1 MNKQSSNDKF
11 GKLYDTSSKFG
22 KIFALIALIFS
33 IIFGVFLIVT
43 GISLLLKEPSHLTES
58 TEGKV
63 TEVKGECTE
72 RIVDNDIIYTCSI
85 TVEYVIEQS
94 DSTKSKK
101 YIKQFTTNSKTK
113 YKKGNNITIHY
124 NPNNP
129 NESSI
134 GSQTSPKSSGA
145 LSIIMG
151 ILCIIIGIL
160 YYNFIRKNDEMAA
173 LIGMAEIMNIFVP
186 FRR

>member
-1 MNKQSSNDKF
+1 MDKKVTSSNEKF
-11 GKLYDTSSKFG
+11 GKLYDTSAKFG

-33 IIFGVFLIVT
+33 IIFGIFLIIT

-72 RIVDNDIIYTCSI
+72 HIVDNDIIYTCSI
-85 TVEYVIEQS
+85 TVVYNIGENG
-94 DSTKSKK
+94 KK
-101 YIKQFTTNSKTK
+101 YVKQFTTNSKTK
-113 YKKGNNITIHY
+113 YRKGDEITIHY

-134 GSQTSPKSSGA
+134 GTQISPKTSGI
-145 LSIIMG
+145 LSIIIG
-151 ILCIIIGIL
+151 VLCILLGVL
-160 YYNFIRKNDEMAA
+160 YYYFIKKNDEMAA
-173 LIGMAEIMNIFVP
+173 LLGMAEIMKIFVP
-186 FRR
+186 FGR